1 MVNAQVQETML
12 LLAEA
17 LTVDFQIDEALKLYK
32 EILDAR
38 RGGIDSPKDI
48 LRAMAPLY
56 TQQGNYIEAA
66 ECLAQVLGEEE

>member
-17 LTVDFQIDEALKLYK
+17 LTVDSQVDDALKLYK

-38 RGGIDSPKDI
+38 GDGTDSPKDI
-48 LRAMAPLY
+48 YRAMAPLH
-56 TQQGNYIEAA
+56 TTKGNYIEAA
-66 ECLAQVLGEEE
+66 ECLTKVLEEEE